1 MPKEHEDR
9 PELSTYEVADELGI
23 SPPTVRALV
32 ARGAIPAV
40 RYYKRLKFTRRA
52 VDEFKERSQI
62 RALAA

>member
-1 MPKEHEDR
+1 MASTNEDK
-9 PELSTYEVADELGI
+9 PELSTYEVADELGV

-52 VDEFKERSQI
+52 VEEFKERSVV
-62 RALAA
+62 RPLAA